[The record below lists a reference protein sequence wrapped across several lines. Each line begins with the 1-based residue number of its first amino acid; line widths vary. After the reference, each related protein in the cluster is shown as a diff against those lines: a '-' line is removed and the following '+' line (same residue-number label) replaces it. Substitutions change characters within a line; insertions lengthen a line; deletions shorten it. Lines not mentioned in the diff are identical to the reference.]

1 MRKTLTVGVLVILLV
16 VAVPFGAFLTT
27 RNATPAPCGADGI
40 SQPRAIGPV
49 PTVEGLSAA
58 QVRLAKTIWIRAQ
71 AHVAQLG
78 GHADQAAVIA
88 IAVASQESTLGA
100 NPSIARPNADGDA
113 GPFQQRTKPGWYG
126 TLAQVTDPAYA
137 ADTFLLGHTVTPAQS
152 AAARAAG
159 TRPAGPTGYHIPG
172 LVNVAGW
179 ANMDIIE
186 AADHVQRSAFPDA
199 VSDDIPLA
207 RRLVTLV
214 SFDVGN
220 SAVDEIQQ
228 NALSDSTAG
237 CDNAAPSN
245 CPPTDS
251 PGEARLRPD
260 ALLVLRCVKQAFPKI
275 TTFYGWRRFDPYP
288 DHPSGRAVDIMISSA
303 FPNYRSPQAVAYG
316 DQIAAWVK
324 AHRKELGVQYIMWR
338 QHIWNV
344 ERANEGWRSFADR
357 GNPTA
362 NHMDHVHV
370 TTYGN
375 SAQPTVLTPAANLGR
390 AVTPV
395 EHYRITARFG
405 QVGLWA
411 RYHTGLDFAAPIG
424 TPVRAALGG
433 VVTHAGYGRASW
445 AGKYITLR
453 RPDGTSTL
461 YAHLSATTVMAGE
474 SVRTGER
481 IGAIGVTGR
490 SFGPHLH
497 FEVYPRGITPG
508 NIYQAVDPA
517 RWLARRG
524 AAGIA

>member
-1 MRKTLTVGVLVILLV
+1 MRKTLTVGALVILLV
-16 VAVPFGAFLTT
+16 VAVPFGAFLTA
-27 RNATPAPCGADGI
+27 RNATPDPCAADGI
-40 SQPRAIGPV
+40 SQPRTIGPV
-49 PTVEGLSAA
+49 PTVEGLSAV
-58 QVRLAKTIWIRAQ
+58 QVRLAKTIWMRAHAQ
-71 AHVAQLG
+71 AARLG
-78 GHADQAAVIA
+78 GHADHAAVIA

-126 TLAQVTDPAYA
+126 TLAQVTDAVYA
-137 ADTFLLGHTVTPAQS
+137 ADTFLLGHTVTAAQT
-152 AAARAAG
+152 AAAHAAG

-179 ANMDIIE
+179 ADMDIIE

-207 RRLVTLV
+207 RRLVSLF
-214 SFDVGN
+214 S
-220 SAVDEIQQ
+220 SAISGSSVDEIRQD
-228 NALSDSTAG
+228 ASDMISAG
-237 CDNAAPSN
+237 CDNSAPSD

-251 PGEARLRPD
+251 PGEARVRPD
-260 ALLVLRCVKQAFPKI
+260 TLLVLRCVKQAFPKI

-324 AHRKELGVQYIMWR
+324 AHQKELGVQYIMWR
-338 QHIWNV
+338 QHIWNI
-344 ERANEGWRSFADR
+344 ERANEGWRLFADR

-362 NHMDHVHV
+362 NHLDHVHV

-375 SAQPTVLTPAANLGR
+375 SAQPTEPMAVTSLGR

-395 EHYRITARFG
+395 EHYRITAHFG
-405 QVGLWA
+405 QIGLWA

-424 TPVRAALGG
+424 TSARAALDG
-433 VVTHAGYGRASW
+433 VVTHAGYGHASW
-445 AGKYITLR
+445 AGKYITIR
-453 RPDGTSTL
+453 HPDGTSTL
-461 YAHLSATTVMAGE
+461 YAHLSATDVVAGE
-474 SVRTGER
+474 SVGTGER

-497 FEVYPRGITPG
+497 FEAYPPGITPG
-508 NIYQAVDPA
+508 HIHQAVDPA
-517 RWLARRG
+517 RWLARRR
-524 AAGIA
+524 AGGGG